1 MSACFDHADVVE
13 LSRMTLAE
21 SEKRLA
27 SIPDDRCTIFY
38 EEARSLEV
46 ELLSMYRTVAVC
58 VRKEDD
64 IGRVRQWWT
73 TMKDV
78 CDWFAARLSDLQNKH
93 PQCGADIFYDRV
105 LDLRNRCQRLAE
117 MHG

>member
-1 MSACFDHADVVE
+1 
-13 LSRMTLAE
+13 MTLAE

-27 SIPDDRCTIFY
+27 RIAEDRCATFY

-64 IGRVRQWWT
+64 MGRIRQWWT

-78 CDWFAARLSDLQNKH
+78 CDRFAALLSQLQKNH
-93 PQCGADIFYDRV
+93 PQCGADTFYDRV

-117 MHG
+117 MHD

>member
-1 MSACFDHADVVE
+1 MSACFDQADVVE

-21 SEKRLA
+21 SEKRL
-27 SIPDDRCTIFY
+27 SRITENRCALFY

-58 VRKEDD
+58 VRKESD
-64 IGRVRQWWT
+64 IGSVQQWWN

-78 CDWFAARLSDLQNKH
+78 CDWFAARLSELQKKH
-93 PQCGADIFYDRV
+93 PQCGADTFYDRV

-117 MHG
+117 MHH